1 MSNLSNP
8 LQDIATIKSSH
19 TRSICAEN
27 PTGVK
32 SGGAQALPGED
43 EHCSAAARKLG
54 KGWKVRP
61 CLKNIPA
68 GQTVTLADING
79 PATIQHIWC
88 TVDAKFINDITLR
101 AYYDDSS
108 QPAIDAPL
116 GHFFA
121 NGLDGLAMV
130 NSIPIA
136 VNPRGGMNSYWPM
149 PFHKN
154 MRIEI
159 INNSSEQL
167 SEFFFQITYALGEVA
182 EDAGYF
188 HAQALQST
196 TTRESPEHIVLK
208 TITGQGHYIGTYLLW
223 TQYDPGWWGEG
234 EVKFFIDGDQDNSP
248 TICGTGTED
257 YFGGA
262 WGFTGASPEDP
273 TPVPYNGPFLGHPQ
287 AGIKKCMPDG
297 RDALLHSLYRWHI
310 PDPIHFK
317 QDIKVTIQALGWQ
330 EDGTYLPLA
339 DDLASVAYW
348 YQLKS

>member
-1 MSNLSNP
+1 MNNLFNP
-8 LQDIATIKSSH
+8 LIDIATLKSAK

-27 PTGVK
+27 PSGDK
-32 SGGAQALPGED
+32 SAGAQAMPGED
-43 EHCSAAARKLG
+43 EHCSDAAGKLG

-61 CLKNIPA
+61 CLKNIAA
-68 GQTVTLADING
+68 GQTVTLAQIQG

-88 TVDAKFINDITLR
+88 TVDVKFINSITLR
-101 AYYDDSS
+101 AYYDDSQ
-108 QPAIDAPL
+108 QPSIDAPL

-121 NGLDGLAMV
+121 NGLDGLAPV
-130 NSIPIA
+130 NSIPVS
-136 VNPRGGMNSYWPM
+136 VNPRGGMNCYWPM

-159 INNSSEQL
+159 TNNSSQTIN
-167 SEFFFQITYALGEVA
+167 EFFFHITYALGEIA
-182 EDAGYF
+182 DNTGYF
-188 HAQALQST
+188 HAQSLQST
-196 TTRESPEHIVLK
+196 TSRECPEHIILASIK
-208 TITGQGHYIGTYLLW
+208 GQGHYIGTYLLW

-234 EVKFFIDGDQDNSP
+234 EVKFFIDGDPEDGP

-262 WGFTGASPEDP
+262 WGFTGADPDDP
-273 TPVPYNGPFLGHPQ
+273 TPVPYSSPFLGYPQ
-287 AGIKKCMPDG
+287 AGIKRYMPDG
-297 RDALLHSLYRWHI
+297 RDAILHSLYRWHI

-339 DDLASVAYW
+339 DDLASVAFW
-348 YQLKS
+348 YQLP